1 MSGTV
6 SYWATTYSGNPLTK
20 KEDKNIKQ
28 AHRHV
33 MALKQDNINLNLV
46 HDYSIDVIYIVRCG
60 SLSP

>member
-6 SYWATTYSGNPLTK
+6 AYWATTYSGNLLTK

-33 MALKQDNINLNLV
+33 MALKQDNINLN
-46 HDYSIDVIYIVRCG
+46 
-60 SLSP
+60 